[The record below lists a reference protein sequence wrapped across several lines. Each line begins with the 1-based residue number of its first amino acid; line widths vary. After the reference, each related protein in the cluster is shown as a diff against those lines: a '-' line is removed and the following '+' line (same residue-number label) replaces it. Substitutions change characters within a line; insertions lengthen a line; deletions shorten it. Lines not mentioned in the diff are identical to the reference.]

1 MTKEA
6 WIKHM
11 EESTGLIRPSLG
23 GDKVKW
29 KEMMANHMDNG
40 CEACKERSKT
50 KNKASRRK
58 ERDQMMKDCGL
69 VKVKGALGG
78 TYWE

>member
-11 EESTGLIRPSLG
+11 EETTGLIRPSLG
-23 GDKVKW
+23 GYR
-29 KEMMANHMDNG
+29 MAWVEATTNHINNG

-69 VKVKGALGG
+69 VKVRGALGG
-78 TYWE
+78 VYWE